1 MHVHFECDE
10 IMRPTVVPIIYS
22 QHLMLQ
28 HDNAQTH
35 VERIFTQF
43 LEAENMF
50 GMLWIVVYDSV
61 FQVLPISSNLAQPWR
76 AVDQHP
82 TGHNQ
87 QPDQLSANEVCC
99 TAWGKWWSNCLVFGP
114 HSLSWAHEKGG
125 QKECFF
131 FFFIQCN
138 IRSLSRSSSHT
149 SPQSL
154 SQSLSVSS
162 FPLDFNWSLHT
173 PITATRHRLI

>member
-1 MHVHFECDE
+1 
-10 IMRPTVVPIIYS
+10 
-22 QHLMLQ
+22 MLQ

-43 LEAENMF
+43 LEAENITV
-50 GMLWIVVYDSV
+50 LSWPVYLLDMS
-61 FQVLPISSNLAQPWR
+61 
-76 AVDQHP
+76 P
-82 TGHNQ
+82 TEHVWDALDCRIWQRVPGPANIQ
-87 QPDQLSANEVCC
+87 QLS
-99 TAWGKWWSNCLVFGP
+99 TAWKSSGSTSHRPQSTTWSTLCQWGLLHCLRQMVVK
-114 HSLSWAHEKGG
+114 LSGFRTPLFELSSWKRGAKTM
-125 QKECFF
+125 F

-154 SQSLSVSS
+154 SHSLSVSS